1 MVSRHTCADKE
12 HYRTPRA
19 HNAPVTITPCSLPHT
34 PSKAGKFHPSFAREF
49 VLRRFALSPRRTLG
63 LLAAMAIGLFGAF
76 LLTSP
81 ASAHTAAVKGTAACE
96 SATGTWTVTWTVSN
110 DYNLVA
116 TLSDVKAGPD
126 GSTLTGLASTIPA
139 AAKGGH
145 TTITGT
151 ETVKAPATVATL
163 SAHVVWSDNYTQ
175 DVKGS
180 VELTGPCTES
190 PSPSASPSA
199 PASPSASPSKTA
211 VAPVSSSPASG
222 TGAGSTLPVTGTS
235 LTWFIVAA
243 VVLIGGGAALF
254 FVSRRRRTNA

>member
-12 HYRTPRA
+12 HYGTPRA
-19 HNAPVTITPCSLPHT
+19 HNAPVTTTPCSLPHT

-49 VLRRFALSPRRTLG
+49 VLRRFALSPRR
-63 LLAAMAIGLFGAF
+63 LLAAAAIGVVGALAF
-76 LLTSP
+76 ASS
-81 ASAHTAAVKGTAACE
+81 ASAHTAGVTGVAACE

-110 DYNLVA
+110 DWNLDA
-116 TLSDVKAGPD
+116 KLSKVTVGPAGSVMTDLP
-126 GSTLTGLASTIPA
+126 TTITA
-139 AAKGGH
+139 APKNGH

-151 ETVKAPATVATL
+151 ETVKAPATEATL
-163 SAHVVWSDNYTQ
+163 TAHVRWSDGVTQ
-175 DVKGS
+175 NIKGA
-180 VELTGPCTES
+180 VELSGPCTES
-190 PSPSASPSA
+190 PSPSPSASA
-199 PASPSASPSKTA
+199 PASPSPSPSKTA